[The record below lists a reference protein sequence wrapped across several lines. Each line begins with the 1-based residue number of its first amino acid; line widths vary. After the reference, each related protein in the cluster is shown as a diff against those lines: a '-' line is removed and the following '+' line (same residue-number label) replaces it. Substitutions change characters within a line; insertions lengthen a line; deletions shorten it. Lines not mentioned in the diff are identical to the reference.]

1 MPGHST
7 PEIMWA
13 GKYITAKR
21 EGPWEY
27 VSRSRG
33 IRAAVIIA
41 VDESGGDGA
50 HLVLVEQF
58 RVPVNASVIEL
69 PAGLV
74 GDVAGSE
81 EEAMETAARR
91 EMIEETG
98 YQVAELT
105 PLYEGAASAGL
116 SNEHISLFLARG
128 LTKVG
133 PGGGDESEDIRVHE
147 VPCGE
152 LAGWLDARRR
162 EGKVIDIKVY
172 LALPYCS

>member
-1 MPGHST
+1 MNASEPSDK
-7 PEIMWA
+7 EILWT
-13 GKYITAKR
+13 GKYIR
-21 EGPWEY
+21 LMRRGRWEF
-27 VSRSRG
+27 VERVNLSG
-33 IRAAVIIA
+33 IIA
-41 VDESGGDGA
+41 VVALTDDDKI
-50 HLVLVEQF
+50 VLVEQF
-58 RVPVNASVIEL
+58 RVPVDASVIEL

-147 VPCGE
+147 VPRGE
-152 LAGWLDARRR
+152 LATWLDARRR

>member
-1 MPGHST
+1 MNASEPSDK
-7 PEIMWA
+7 EILWT
-13 GKYITAKR
+13 GKYIR
-21 EGPWEY
+21 LMRRGRWEF
-27 VSRSRG
+27 VERVNLSG
-33 IRAAVIIA
+33 IIA
-41 VDESGGDGA
+41 VVPLTDDGKV
-50 HLVLVEQF
+50 VLVEQF

-98 YQVAELT
+98 YQAAELT
-105 PLYEGAASAGL
+105 LLYEGAASAGL

>member
-1 MPGHST
+1 MNASEPSDQ
-7 PEIMWA
+7 EILWT
-13 GKYITAKR
+13 GKYIR
-21 EGPWEY
+21 LVRRGRWEF
-27 VSRSRG
+27 VERVNLSG
-33 IRAAVIIA
+33 IIA
-41 VDESGGDGA
+41 VVAVTDDDKI
-50 HLVLVEQF
+50 VLVEQF
-58 RVPVNASVIEL
+58 RVPVNAPVIEL

-74 GDVAGSE
+74 GDVEGSE

-98 YQVAELT
+98 YEPAVLT

-128 LTKVG
+128 LKKVG
-133 PGGGDESEDIRVHE
+133 SGGGDDSEDIIVHE
-147 VPCGE
+147 VPRGE
-152 LAGWLDARRR
+152 LVDWLEARRR

>member
-1 MPGHST
+1 MNANEPSDK
-7 PEIMWA
+7 EILWT
-13 GKYITAKR
+13 GKYIR
-21 EGPWEY
+21 LVRRGRWEF
-27 VSRSRG
+27 VERINLSG
-33 IRAAVIIA
+33 IIA
-41 VDESGGDGA
+41 VAAITDDDKI
-50 HLVLVEQF
+50 VLVEQF

-81 EEAMETAARR
+81 AEAMETAARR

-98 YQVAELT
+98 YQVGELT
-105 PLYEGAASAGL
+105 LLYEGAASAGL

-133 PGGGDESEDIRVHE
+133 PGGGDESEDILVHE
-147 VPCGE
+147 VPRGE
-152 LAGWLDARRR
+152 LVDWLGQRRR
-162 EGKVIDIKVY
+162 EGKVVDIKVY